1 MLIALIM
8 AGVFAASTPQDTRR
22 AEPTEPAPTTTAAPR
37 SANARTAGA
46 VCEVRPMTGSRL
58 NQRLCRSRGQ
68 AARDRDNAQDMAA
81 NAQVVLSPSEQMI
94 LNGGP
99 R

>member
-1 MLIALIM
+1 
-8 AGVFAASTPQDTRR
+8 
-22 AEPTEPAPTTTAAPR
+22 
-37 SANARTAGA
+37 
-46 VCEVRPMTGSRL
+46 MTGSRL

-68 AARDRDNAQDMAA
+68 AARDRENAQDMAA